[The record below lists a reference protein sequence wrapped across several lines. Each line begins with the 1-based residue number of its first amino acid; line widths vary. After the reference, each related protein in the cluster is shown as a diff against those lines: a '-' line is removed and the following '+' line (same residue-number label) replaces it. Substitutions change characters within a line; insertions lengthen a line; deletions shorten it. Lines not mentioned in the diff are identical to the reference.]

1 MKLSWFSTTAKKT
14 KKKKNKQKK
23 KTKRESR
30 YTQIVSNLLVNGT
43 QVFYIHTA
51 IYTHK

>member
-1 MKLSWFSTTAKKT
+1 MKLSWFSTTAKK
-14 KKKKNKQKK
+14 KKTK

-30 YTQIVSNLLVNGT
+30 YTQIVSNLLVNGI
-43 QVFYIHTA
+43 QVFYIHIA

>member
-1 MKLSWFSTTAKKT
+1 MKLSWFSTTAKK
-14 KKKKNKQKK
+14 KKKKTK

-30 YTQIVSNLLVNGT
+30 YTQIVSNLLVNGI
-43 QVFYIHTA
+43 QVFYIHIA

>member
-14 KKKKNKQKK
+14 KKNKQTKK